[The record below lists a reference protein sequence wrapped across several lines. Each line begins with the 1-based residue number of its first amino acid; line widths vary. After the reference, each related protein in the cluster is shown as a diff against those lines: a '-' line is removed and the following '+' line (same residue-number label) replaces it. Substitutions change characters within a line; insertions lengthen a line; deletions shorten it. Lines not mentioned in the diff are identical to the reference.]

1 MANDWHEDGVEAD
14 TEQQK
19 IKINIEKTHHS
30 HHRDYEHDKEN
41 NYYSS
46 EEENLL
52 DDGKKGGKKKRYKEK
67 VTEVKEDESA
77 KKCYHPVKF
86 VFKPVEELDSGMA
99 SVKIEQHESELTFVR
114 TYPTGITNK
123 AFASTYSH
131 KKVSE
136 RLNES
141 AWNDKYVEKIKG
153 YFVSNSA
160 KHSVRLQTDEGSYC
174 VRSLES
180 HSVLGRVRHEV
191 PTHSS
196 HHFVFPGTLHQP
208 LRHLLVTVGGSE
220 GLVSDPSRVGP
231 HQGQL

>member
-52 DDGKKGGKKKRYKEK
+52 DDGKKGGMKKRYKEK

-160 KHSVRLQTDEGSYC
+160 KHSVRLQTDEGSYY
-174 VRSLES
+174 VRSLDSTWVWAKEITRLWVPERFAEWPEWS
-180 HSVLGRVRHEV
+180 LYPEEV
-191 PTHSS
+191 AEEKKEDAEDE
-196 HHFVFPGTLHQP
+196 FE
-208 LRHLLVTVGGSE
+208 RME
-220 GLVSDPSRVGP
+220 
-231 HQGQL
+231 